1 MFKKALNENTKN
13 QLLANIGKTIEMS
26 KQFLANVLTIM
37 VKHRSDRMAALTY
50 KQ

>member
-1 MFKKALNENTKN
+1 
-13 QLLANIGKTIEMS
+13 MS

-50 KQ
+50 ETMSPDLATAKSGSIYACEYGGA